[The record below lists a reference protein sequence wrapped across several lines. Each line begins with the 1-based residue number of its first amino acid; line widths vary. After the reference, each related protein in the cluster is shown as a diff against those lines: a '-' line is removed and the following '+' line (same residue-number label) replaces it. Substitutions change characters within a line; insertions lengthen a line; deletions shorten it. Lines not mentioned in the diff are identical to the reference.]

1 MIIIAATALPTTI
14 KRIKFDFP
22 VEVDVIFVELRE
34 VVSGDKSGFPEN
46 IPSIFCNLDESH
58 FLR

>member
-14 KRIKFDFP
+14 QRIKFDFP

-34 VVSGDKSGFPEN
+34 VVSGDKSGFP
-46 IPSIFCNLDESH
+46 
-58 FLR
+58 